1 MSGKIDFYHEVTI
14 IKSAKCPEFIG
25 RKAIVM
31 GISEDIDEAGN
42 VHFGYSVRVDGYEY
56 SVCFDDGELEP
67 TGKRFKRED
76 FY

>member
-1 MSGKIDFYHEVTI
+1 
-14 IKSAKCPEFIG
+14 
-25 RKAIVM
+25 M

-42 VHFGYSVRVDGYEY
+42 VNLGYSARVDGYER

>member
-1 MSGKIDFYHEVTI
+1 MSEKIDFYQEVRI
-14 IKSAKCPEFIG
+14 VKSAKYPEFIG
-25 RKAIVM
+25 RKAIIM

-42 VHFGYSVRVDGYEY
+42 VNLGYSARVDGYER